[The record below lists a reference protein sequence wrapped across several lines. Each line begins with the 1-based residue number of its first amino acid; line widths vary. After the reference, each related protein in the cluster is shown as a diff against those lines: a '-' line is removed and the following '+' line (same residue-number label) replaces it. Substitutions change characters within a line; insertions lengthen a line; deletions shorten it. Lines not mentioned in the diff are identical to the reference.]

1 LDVVHER
8 VAALDVS
15 KKDAKVCV
23 RVPGKRKGTF
33 STEVTTWGSTTNQV
47 LALREFLLAANVTLV
62 IMESTGDYWKCFYY
76 LLEDGLN
83 VQLVNAAHAK
93 NLPGR
98 KTDVSDAQWLAQLGA
113 HGLLRG
119 SLVPPPPVRQL
130 RDLTRTRTK
139 FTADRSKEVQRLEK
153 LLEDTGIKL
162 SSVASDIMGVSG
174 RLMLDALIDGALDP
188 AEALTPAALADL
200 AKRRLRSKIPE
211 LVEALNGRFTAHHA
225 FLARMHLD
233 LIDNLTASIDALSAR
248 IEVVIEPF
256 RPQIALLI
264 TVPGIARA
272 TAEVVVA
279 EAVAVIECFPT
290 AAQLA
295 SWAGVAPGSHQS
307 GGKTKS
313 AKTRPGNS
321 YLKGALG
328 TAAFAATNANNTHL
342 QARYRR
348 LAARR
353 GPMRALVAIQHSML
367 TSIWHMITTG
377 QPYAELGGDY
387 YARLNPERAKN
398 RIIRQAEALG
408 LTVTFDPIETGTTA
422 A

>member
-23 RVPGKRKGTF
+23 RVPGKRRGTF
-33 STEVTTWGSTTNQV
+33 TSTVTTWGSMTNQV
-47 LALREFLLAANVTLV
+47 LALREHLIEQNVTLV

-83 VQLVNAAHAK
+83 VRLVNAAHAK

-139 FTADRSKEVQRLEK
+139 FTADRAKEIQRLEK
-153 LLEDTGIKL
+153 LLEDAGIKL
-162 SSVASDIMGVSG
+162 SSVASDITGMSG
-174 RLMLDALIDGALDP
+174 RAMLAALIAGSTDTEAM
-188 AEALTPAALADL
+188 AELA
-200 AKRRLRSKIPE
+200 RGRMRPKIPE
-211 LVEALNGRFTAHHA
+211 LVEALNGRFTEHHG
-225 FLARMHLD
+225 FLAQMHLD
-233 LIDNLTASIDALSAR
+233 IIDYLTASIDALTAR
-248 IEVVIEPF
+248 IEVVVEPF
-256 RPQIALLI
+256 RARIELLV
-264 TVPGIARA
+264 TVPGIGKA
-272 TAEVVVA
+272 TAEVIVA
-279 EAVAVIECFPT
+279 EAVAVIDCFGS
-290 AAQLA
+290 AEQLA
-295 SWAGVAPGSHQS
+295 SWAGLAPGSHQS
-307 GGKTKS
+307 AGKTKS
-313 AKTRPGNS
+313 TKTRPGNS

-328 TAAFAATNANNTHL
+328 TAAFAAAGANGTWL

-348 LAARR
+348 LASRR

-367 TSIWHMITTG
+367 VSIWHMITTG
-377 QPYAELGGDY
+377 QPYTDLGGDY
-387 YARLNPERAKN
+387 YARRDPERAKR
-398 RIIRQAEALG
+398 RISAQAEVLG
-408 LTVTFDPIETGTTA
+408 LTVTFAPIDGEPTTA
-422 A
+422 

>member
-1 LDVVHER
+1 
-8 VAALDVS
+8 
-15 KKDAKVCV
+15 
-23 RVPGKRKGTF
+23 
-33 STEVTTWGSTTNQV
+33 
-47 LALREFLLAANVTLV
+47 
-62 IMESTGDYWKCFYY
+62 

-153 LLEDTGIKL
+153 LLEDAGIKL

-174 RLMLDALIDGALDP
+174 RAMLEALIAGADDP
-188 AEALTPAALADL
+188 VALAEM
-200 AKRRLRSKIPE
+200 AKRRLRNKIPE
-211 LVEALNGRFTAHHA
+211 LIEALNGRFTEHHA

-233 LIDNLTASIDALSAR
+233 LIDRQSQAIDELTAR

-256 RPQIALLI
+256 HPQIALLV
-264 TVPGIARA
+264 TVPGIAK
-272 TAEVVVA
+272 TSAEVIIA
-279 EAVAVIECFPT
+279 EAAAVIEHFPS
-290 AAQLA
+290 ADHLA

-307 GGKTKS
+307 GGKTKA

-321 YLKGALG
+321 YLKGTLG
-328 TAAFAATNANNTHL
+328 TAAFAASNANGTWL

-348 LAARR
+348 LASRR
-353 GPMRALVAIQHSML
+353 GPMRALVAIEHSML
-367 TSIWHMITTG
+367 TSIWHMLTTN

-387 YARLNPERAKN
+387 YARLNPERSKN

-408 LTVTFDPIETGTTA
+408 LTVAFTPIEPVPTA
-422 A
+422 

>member
-33 STEVTTWGSTTNQV
+33 TQTVTTWGSMTNQV
-47 LALREFLLAANVTLV
+47 LALREHLLEQNVTLV

-139 FTADRSKEVQRLEK
+139 FTADRSREIQRLEK
-153 LLEDTGIKL
+153 LLEDAGIKL
-162 SSVASDIMGVSG
+162 SAVASDIMGVSG
-174 RLMLDALIDGALDP
+174 RLMLQALIDGCTDP
-188 AEALTPAALADL
+188 EAMADL
-200 AKRRLRSKIPE
+200 AKRRLRAKIPD
-211 LVEALNGRFTAHHA
+211 LVEALNGRFTEHHG
-225 FLARMHLD
+225 FLAQMHLD
-233 LIDNLTASIDALSAR
+233 NVDRLTASIDALTAR
-248 IEVVIEPF
+248 IEVVIAPF
-256 RPQIALLI
+256 RAQIELLV

-272 TAEVVVA
+272 TAEVIVA
-279 EAVAVIECFPT
+279 EAVAVIDCFPS
-290 AAQLA
+290 ADHLA

-307 GGKTKS
+307 AGKVKS
-313 AKTRPGNS
+313 TKTRPGNS

-328 TAAFAATNANNTHL
+328 TAAFAAAGANGTWL

-348 LAARR
+348 LASRR

-367 TSIWHMITTG
+367 VSIWHMITTNT
-377 QPYAELGGDY
+377 PYTDLGGDY
-387 YARLNPERAKN
+387 YARRDPERAKR
-398 RIIRQAEALG
+398 RITAQAEALG
-408 LTVTFDPIETGTTA
+408 LTVTFTPIDSPA
-422 A
+422 IA